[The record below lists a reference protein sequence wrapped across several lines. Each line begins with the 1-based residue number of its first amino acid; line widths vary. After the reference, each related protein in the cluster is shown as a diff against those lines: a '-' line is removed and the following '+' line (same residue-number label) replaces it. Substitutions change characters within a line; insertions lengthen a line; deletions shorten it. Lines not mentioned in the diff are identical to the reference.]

1 MPKRRRKMVNLN
13 IEETSGVDHPA
24 HMSEGWLVMKNAK
37 TEDVEDTFS
46 EVGGSKMTEEQEI
59 DQIVELQDALLNTEA
74 RIEDLEKAAKKGYGM
89 KPKDEMDKEDMED
102 DEEEDKK
109 NPFASKKKKKAK
121 MDDEDEMMKSL
132 DPDVRDFVKALRNEA
147 SEAIA
152 KAAAATEELAKER
165 IAKADADA
173 ISRVRAWTSLSL
185 DAEKVGPSLRKLNEV
200 DADLAKSVEEVLT
213 AVNGQAESANIFAE
227 IGNSNNNSGT
237 NAYETLSTMA
247 KAAVTEGKAPT
258 FEQAFVDVAT
268 ANPALYNQH
277 LAEGR

>member
-1 MPKRRRKMVNLN
+1 
-13 IEETSGVDHPA
+13 
-24 HMSEGWLVMKNAK
+24 
-37 TEDVEDTFS
+37 
-46 EVGGSKMTEEQEI
+46 MTEEQEI

-121 MDDEDEMMKSL
+121 TEDEDEMMKSL

-200 DADLAKSVEEVLT
+200 DSDLAKSVEEVLT

>member
-89 KPKDEMDKEDMED
+89 KPKEEMDKEDMED

-121 MDDEDEMMKSL
+121 TEDEDEMMKSL
-132 DPDVRDFVKALRNEA
+132 DPDVRDFVKALRDEA

-200 DADLAKSVEEVLT
+200 DSDLAKSVEEVLT